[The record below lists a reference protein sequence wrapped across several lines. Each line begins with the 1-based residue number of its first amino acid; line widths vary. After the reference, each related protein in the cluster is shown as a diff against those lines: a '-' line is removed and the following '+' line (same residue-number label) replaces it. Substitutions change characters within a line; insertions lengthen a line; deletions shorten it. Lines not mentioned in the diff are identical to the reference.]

1 MKTRERKILR
11 DIWSR
16 KARTLLV
23 AISIFIGVFGTVTL
37 FTMGDLLVRQLEADL
52 DQDALAMIR
61 AYLAVPPGTSPDN
74 NAVLAALRDLPG
86 VTAVEG
92 QAAYPLYW
100 KLPGDERYQTS
111 FVFGYSEPY
120 EQLQLEPPRLE
131 EGRFPQPGEGQRELV
146 VERRF
151 AEKHDLAIGDQIMVR
166 ALGAVNGDAQA
177 TDQEETWTIV
187 GTVFHPYGYQTF
199 TIVLPEDSLYA
210 TYEDAQHLA
219 GFDGFSSL
227 YVRYESYELAD
238 QQSDRFNAA
247 IAQTRAYI
255 PVFTYKEDPAENSLI
270 GFAQTTGNVMSS
282 LALIALA
289 VSGFLVFNVLNAI
302 VTEQRQ
308 QIGVMK
314 SLGATR
320 ADNFMIY
327 SGMALVYGIVG
338 VVFGVALGI
347 PGGYVAA
354 QGLAQ
359 SANTT
364 IQEFG
369 TSTRAI
375 VLGIIVG
382 LAVPVLASLLPVFNG
397 TRVTIIEALTD
408 LGISAE
414 FGRGPLA
421 RLIKR
426 LPIPITIRQGISNV
440 LRKKGRMLLTVVTL
454 TLAAGAFMG
463 IYAVFASVDEVL
475 NGFFNTYNFHFAVQP
490 MEEDALPDVE
500 AVLAEQYSDLIPV
513 GPYISIAIEI
523 DGFDK
528 EFNPAAGPPALF
540 ANGYDPATNAFDL
553 DYVDGEGLDTH
564 PDGVVLARTTAEYL
578 DKGVGDVITVS
589 AGGSS
594 KEYPIVGIVAF
605 PYDGVW
611 FDWRAL
617 SELGGFVD
625 SNGNPVQTG
634 VILRMPDSDLTA
646 SEVDDVTEQIN
657 ESLLAQ
663 GIGAT
668 FSNIEL
674 FKETISNAVA
684 TFRMLFN
691 FTAALIALVGAVGLL
706 STLSMSVY
714 ERQKEIGVM
723 RSIGAGSLPI
733 VTQFLTEGV
742 VVGVLAWLI
751 GLPLSLLLNEGLIAS
766 LQLGDE
772 YKLGYPPEAA
782 VLGLV
787 GMLAITTIASI
798 WPSIGAARKT
808 VSDILRYQ

>member
-1 MKTRERKILR
+1 MRTRERKILR

-37 FTMGDLLVRQLEADL
+37 FTMGDLLVRQLEEDL

-74 NAVLAALRDLPG
+74 DAVLAALRDLPG

-92 QAAYPLYW
+92 QAVYPLYW

-131 EGRFPQPGEGQRELV
+131 EGRFPQSGEGQRELV

-151 AEKHDLAIGDQIMVR
+151 AEKHNLSVGDQIVVR
-166 ALGAVNGDAQA
+166 ALGAVNGEAQA
-177 TDQEETWTIV
+177 SDQEETWTIV
-187 GTVFHPYGYQTF
+187 GTIFHPYGYQTF
-199 TIVLPEDSLYA
+199 TVVLPEDSLYA
-210 TYEDAQHLA
+210 TYEDARHLA
-219 GFDGFSSL
+219 GFDGFSSI
-227 YVRYESYELAD
+227 YARYESYELAD
-238 QQSDRFNAA
+238 QQSDHFNAA
-247 IAQTRAYI
+247 IAQTGAYI
-255 PVFTYKEDPAENSLI
+255 PVFTFKEDPADNSLI
-270 GFAQTTGNVMSS
+270 GFAETTGNVMSS

-308 QIGVMK
+308 QIGVLK

-320 ADNFMIY
+320 TDNFMIY

-338 VVFGVALGI
+338 VIFGVALGI

-359 SANTT
+359 SANTS

-397 TRVTIIEALTD
+397 TRVTIIDALTD

-414 FGRGPLA
+414 YGHGPLA
-421 RLIKR
+421 QLIKR
-426 LPIPITIRQGISNV
+426 VPIPITIRQGISNV

-475 NGFFNTYNFHFAVQP
+475 DGFFNTYNFHFAVQP
-490 MEEDALPDVE
+490 MEEDDLPEVE
-500 AVLAEQYSDLIPV
+500 ALLADEYSDLIPV
-513 GPYISIAIEI
+513 GPYISLAIEI

-540 ANGYDPATNAFDL
+540 ASGYDPATNAFDL
-553 DYVDGEGLDTH
+553 DYIDGEGLDAN
-564 PDGVVLARTTAEYL
+564 PDGVVLARPTAEYI
-578 DKGVGDVITVS
+578 DKGVGDVITVR
-589 AGGSS
+589 AGGRS
-594 KEYPIVGIVAF
+594 EQYPIVGIITF

-617 SELGGFVD
+617 SEMGGFVD
-625 SNGNPVQTG
+625 SDGNPVQTG
-634 VILRMPDSDLTA
+634 VIMRMPDSDLTA

-657 ESLLAQ
+657 ESLLAK

-723 RSIGAGSLPI
+723 RSIGAGSLSI
-733 VTQFLTEGV
+733 ASQFLTEGI

-772 YKLGYPPEAA
+772 YKLGYPLEAA
-782 VLGLV
+782 VLGLI
-787 GMLAITTIASI
+787 GMLVITTVASI

>member
-1 MKTRERKILR
+1 MKTRERKIIR

-37 FTMGDLLVRQLEADL
+37 FTMGDLLVRQLEEDL

-61 AYLAVPPGTSPDN
+61 AYLAVPPGATPDN
-74 NAVLAALRDLPG
+74 DAVLAALRDLPG

-131 EGRFPQPGEGQRELV
+131 EGRFPQSGEGQRELV

-151 AEKHDLAIGDQIMVR
+151 AEKHDLSIGDQIVVR
-166 ALGAVNGDAQA
+166 ALGSAESDASE
-177 TDQEETWTIV
+177 QEETWTIV

-219 GFDGFSSL
+219 GFDGFSSF
-227 YVRYESYELAD
+227 YARYESYDLAE
-238 QQSDRFNAA
+238 QQADRFNAA
-247 IAQTRAYI
+247 MAQSGGYI
-255 PVFTYKEDPAENSLI
+255 PVFTFKEDPADNSLI
-270 GFAQTTGNVMSS
+270 GFAETTGNVMSS

-308 QIGVMK
+308 QIGVLK

-320 ADNFMIY
+320 MDNFMIY
-327 SGMALVYGIVG
+327 SGMALVYGVVG

-347 PGGYVAA
+347 PGGYAAA

-369 TSTRAI
+369 YSTRAI

-397 TRVTIIEALTD
+397 TRVTIISALTD
-408 LGISAE
+408 LGISTE
-414 FGRGPLA
+414 YGQGPLA
-421 RLIKR
+421 RLVKR

-440 LRKKGRMLLTVVTL
+440 LRKKGRMMLTVITL
-454 TLAAGAFMG
+454 TLAAGSFMG
-463 IYAVFASVDEVL
+463 IYAVFASIDEVL
-475 NGFFNTYNFHFAVQP
+475 NGFFNTYDFHFAIQP
-490 MEEDALPDVE
+490 LDANALPEVE
-500 AVLAEQYSDLIPV
+500 TTLDEAYSDLIPA
-513 GPYISIAIEI
+513 GSYISLAIEI

-528 EFNPAAGPPALF
+528 ELDPNTGPPALF
-540 ANGYDPATNAFDL
+540 ASGYDPATRAFDL
-553 DYVDGEGLDTH
+553 NFVDGEGLESN
-564 PDGVVLARTTAEYL
+564 PDGVLLARPTAEYL
-578 DKGVGDVITVS
+578 DKGVGDVITVR
-589 AGGSS
+589 AGGRS
-594 KEYPIVGIVAF
+594 EQYPIVGIVTF

-611 FDWRAL
+611 FDWRTL
-617 SELGGFVD
+617 SKLGGFVD
-625 SNGNPVQTG
+625 SDGNAVQTG
-634 VILRMPDSDLTA
+634 VIMRMPEADPTA
-646 SEVDDVTEQIN
+646 SEVDDLTEQIN
-657 ESLLAQ
+657 EDLLAK

-668 FSNIEL
+668 YSNIEL
-674 FKETISNAVA
+674 FKETLSEAIG

-691 FTAALIALVGAVGLL
+691 FTAGLIALVGAVGLL

-733 VTQFLTEGV
+733 VSQFLTEGI
-742 VVGVLAWLI
+742 VVGVLAWLL
-751 GLPLSLLLNEGLIAS
+751 GLPLSLLLNEGLIGALS
-766 LQLGDE
+766 LGDE
-772 YKLGYPPEAA
+772 YRLGYPLEAA

-787 GMLAITTIASI
+787 GMLVITTVASI